1 MKLLEH
7 QAKSLFDEVDITT
20 PESWHV
26 GTVAEA
32 VQAAHGIGYPVYIKA
47 QVRASG
53 RMKAGGVK
61 TATSDAEARTVADEM
76 LGSTVRGLPV
86 ESVLVEETIDSND
99 ELYLGITMDRAVGQ
113 PVLMLSASGGI
124 DVESAA
130 TAGAMARIPVDPVY
144 GLYPYQVRQAI
155 TEAGIDDADT
165 RPLTQVAMR
174 LYDLWTTYDGTEIEI
189 NPLVITGS
197 GLVAL
202 DAVFNIDDDALFR
215 QPQLDAEA
223 DVPADPLERKAV
235 EYDLEYVR
243 LDGSI
248 GVIGNGAGLVMATL
262 DLIDHIGGEPANF
275 LDVGGGA
282 DADRIGNAL
291 SLVFE
296 DPNVDVVLFTIFG
309 GITRCDEVA
318 TGLNAVIEA
327 NETLPAPLVVRLAG
341 TNQQAGLDKLTDDR
355 ITVEA
360 DLDAAVRRAVD
371 LAGGHP

>member
-1 MKLLEH
+1 MKLLEY
-7 QAKSLFDEVDITT
+7 QAKSLFDEADITT
-20 PESWHV
+20 PASWHV

-47 QVRASG
+47 QVRTSG

-61 TATSDAEARTVADEM
+61 TATSDAETRAVVGEM
-76 LGSTVRGLPV
+76 LDSTVRGLPV
-86 ESVLVEETIDSND
+86 ESVLVEGTIDGND
-99 ELYLGITMDRAVGQ
+99 ELYLGITMDRAAGQ

-124 DVESAA
+124 DVETAA
-130 TAGAMARIPVDPVY
+130 TEGAMTRVPIDPVY
-144 GLYPYQVRQAI
+144 GLYPYQVRQAV
-155 TEAGIDDADT
+155 TEAGIDAVDAQ
-165 RPLTQVAMR
+165 PLTRVAMQ
-174 LYDLWTTYDGTEIEI
+174 LYNLWTAYDGTEIEI

-215 QPQLDAEA
+215 QPQLNAET
-223 DVPADPLERKAV
+223 DVPADPLERKAA

-262 DLIDHIGGEPANF
+262 DLIDHIGGTPANF

-318 TGLNAVIEA
+318 AGLNAVVA
-327 NETLPAPLVVRLAG
+327 THETLPAPLVVRLAG
-341 TNQQAGLDKLTDDR
+341 TNQQAGLNTLNDDR
-355 ITVEA
+355 ITVET

-371 LAGGHP
+371 LAREHP

>member
-1 MKLLEH
+1 MKLLEY
-7 QAKSLFDEVDITT
+7 QAKSLFDEADITT
-20 PESWHV
+20 PASWHV

-47 QVRASG
+47 QVRTSG

-61 TATSDAEARTVADEM
+61 TATSDAETRAVVGEM
-76 LGSTVRGLPV
+76 LDSTVRGLPV
-86 ESVLVEETIDSND
+86 ESVLVEETIDGND
-99 ELYLGITMDRAVGQ
+99 ELYLGITMDRAAGQ

-124 DVESAA
+124 DVETAA
-130 TAGAMARIPVDPVY
+130 TEGAMTRVPIDPVY
-144 GLYPYQVRQAI
+144 GLYPYQVRQAV
-155 TEAGIDDADT
+155 TEAGIDAVDAQ
-165 RPLTQVAMR
+165 PLTRVAMQ
-174 LYDLWTTYDGTEIEI
+174 LYNLWTAYDGTEIEI

-215 QPQLDAEA
+215 QPQLDAET
-223 DVPADPLERKAV
+223 DVPADPLERKAA

-262 DLIDHIGGEPANF
+262 DLIDHVGGTPANF

-318 TGLNAVIEA
+318 AGLNAVVA
-327 NETLPAPLVVRLAG
+327 THETLPAPLVVRLAG
-341 TNQQAGLDKLTDDR
+341 TNQQAGLNTLNDDR
-355 ITVEA
+355 ITVET

-371 LAGGHP
+371 LAREHP

>member
-1 MKLLEH
+1 MKLLEY
-7 QAKSLFDEVDITT
+7 QAKSLFDEADITT
-20 PESWHV
+20 PASWHV

-32 VQAAHGIGYPVYIKA
+32 VQAAHGIGYPVYVKA
-47 QVRASG
+47 QVRTSG

-61 TATSDAEARTVADEM
+61 TATSDAETRAVVGEM
-76 LGSTVRGLPV
+76 LDSTVRGLPV
-86 ESVLVEETIDSND
+86 ESVLVEETIDGND
-99 ELYLGITMDRAVGQ
+99 ELYLGITMDRAAGQ

-124 DVESAA
+124 DVETAA
-130 TAGAMARIPVDPVY
+130 TEGAMTRVPIDPVY
-144 GLYPYQVRQAI
+144 GLYPYQVRQAV
-155 TEAGIDDADT
+155 TEAGIDAVGAQ
-165 RPLTQVAMR
+165 PLTRVAMQ
-174 LYDLWTTYDGTEIEI
+174 LYNLWTAYDGTEIEI

-215 QPQLDAEA
+215 QPQLDAET
-223 DVPADPLERKAV
+223 DVPADPLERKAA

-262 DLIDHIGGEPANF
+262 DLIDHIGGTPANF

-318 TGLNAVIEA
+318 AGLNAVVA
-327 NETLPAPLVVRLAG
+327 THETLPAPLVVRLAG
-341 TNQQAGLDKLTDDR
+341 TNQQAGLNTLNDDR
-355 ITVEA
+355 ITVET

-371 LAGGHP
+371 LAREHP

>member
-1 MKLLEH
+1 MKLLEY
-7 QAKSLFDEVDITT
+7 QAKSLFDEADITT
-20 PESWHV
+20 PASWHV

-32 VQAAHGIGYPVYIKA
+32 VQAAHGIGYPVYVKA
-47 QVRASG
+47 QVRTSG

-61 TATSDAEARTVADEM
+61 TATSDAETRAVVGEM
-76 LGSTVRGLPV
+76 LDSTVRGLPV
-86 ESVLVEETIDSND
+86 ESVLVEETIDGND
-99 ELYLGITMDRAVGQ
+99 ELYLGITMDRAAGQ

-124 DVESAA
+124 DVETAA
-130 TAGAMARIPVDPVY
+130 TEGAMTRVPIDPVY
-144 GLYPYQVRQAI
+144 GLYPYQVRQAV
-155 TEAGIDDADT
+155 TEAGIDAVGAQ
-165 RPLTQVAMR
+165 PLTRVAMQ
-174 LYDLWTTYDGTEIEI
+174 LYNLWTAYDGTEIEI

-215 QPQLDAEA
+215 QPQLDAET
-223 DVPADPLERKAV
+223 DVPADPLERKAA

-262 DLIDHIGGEPANF
+262 DLIDHVGGTPANF

-318 TGLNAVIEA
+318 AGLNAVVA
-327 NETLPAPLVVRLAG
+327 THETLPAPLVVRLAG
-341 TNQQAGLDKLTDDR
+341 TNQQAGLNTLNDDR
-355 ITVEA
+355 ITVET

-371 LAGGHP
+371 LAREHP

>member
-1 MKLLEH
+1 MKLLEY
-7 QAKSLFDEVDITT
+7 QAKSLFDEADIMT
-20 PESWHV
+20 PASWHV

-32 VQAAHGIGYPVYIKA
+32 VQAAHGIGYPVHIKA
-47 QVRASG
+47 QVRTSG
-53 RMKAGGVK
+53 RMKAGGIK
-61 TATSDAEARTVADEM
+61 TATSDAETRAVAAEM
-76 LGSTVRGLPV
+76 LDSTVRGLPV
-86 ESVLVEETIDSND
+86 ESILIEETINSSD
-99 ELYLGITMDRAVGQ
+99 ELYLGITMDRSAGQ

-124 DVESAA
+124 DVETAA
-130 TAGAMARIPVDPVY
+130 TEGAMARISIDPVY
-144 GLYPYQVRQAI
+144 GLYPYQVRQAVI
-155 TEAGIDDADT
+155 EAGIDTIEA
-165 RPLTQVAMR
+165 RPLTRVAMR
-174 LYDLWTTYDGTEIEI
+174 LYDLWAEYDGVEIEI
-189 NPLVITGS
+189 NPLVSTES

-215 QPQLDAEA
+215 QPHLDAEA

-262 DLIDHIGGEPANF
+262 DLIDHVGGTPANF

-318 TGLNAVIEA
+318 MG
-327 NETLPAPLVVRLAG
+327 
-341 TNQQAGLDKLTDDR
+341 
-355 ITVEA
+355 
-360 DLDAAVRRAVD
+360 
-371 LAGGHP
+371 